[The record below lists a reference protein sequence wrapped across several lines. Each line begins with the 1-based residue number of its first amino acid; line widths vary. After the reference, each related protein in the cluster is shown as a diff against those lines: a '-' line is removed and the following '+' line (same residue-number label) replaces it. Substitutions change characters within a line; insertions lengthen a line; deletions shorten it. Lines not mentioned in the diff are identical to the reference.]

1 MLFRSGGGGSGGSN
15 GTNPGG
21 GGSGGSNGTN
31 PGGGSGG
38 GLGGNGTDWGSPP
51 GYQYKISNSTLFD
64 VEEERQRAKKAKED
78 FLKVWEELKR
88 KVGNS
93 FSINMNSSERLP
105 IFRWNILGK
114 SIVLDMNIYAD
125 DLRHIGI
132 MLLFLSY
139 VIAFFI
145 VMDK

>member
-1 MLFRSGGGGSGGSN
+1 MLFRS
-15 GTNPGG
+15 
-21 GGSGGSNGTN
+21 
-31 PGGGSGG
+31 
-38 GLGGNGTDWGSPP
+38 
-51 GYQYKISNSTLFD
+51 
-64 VEEERQRAKKAKED
+64 ERQCAKKVKEN